1 MPTDIL
7 FRPVTNLIHRTEQRG
22 VHRGNWLGSSGRVGY
37 LNVLHIH
44 ISRGLVSLPGYRL
57 LVALLVVALSSGC
70 NRGAST
76 ELDADVEIDALF
88 AEWNTP
94 DSAGCGVGVNRNG
107 TMVFERGYGMANLE
121 QKVPI
126 TPATLFDPASIAKP
140 FTALSVMLLAEQGKL
155 SLDDEVWKHVPEW
168 VNRQDRI
175 TIRHLLAH
183 TAGLRDAFLLI
194 ELAPPPVDGVDINE
208 HILRTLARQRGGNFV
223 PSTQFSYNIGGY
235 NLLGSI
241 VARLRGQPFREFVAA
256 RIFGPLGMAQSSFRG
271 GPVAVSAHHARGYHH
286 DDQGYHLAREG
297 GIDTSAIVGNSGLFT
312 TVGDLLRFAQNLGDA
327 RVGSRDHLNALQTAV
342 SLGENG
348 TSPWGLGL
356 EVGADGGLKT
366 VGHGGGD
373 RGIAAY
379 VIRYPAHDLNVAVLC
394 NLDNLNA
401 RVGTLARQVAAVY
414 LPVRSQPESRGA
426 AQATNLP
433 ALTAAELA
441 SYTGLY
447 RDLATDTYGR
457 VYVRDGKLWAS
468 ADAGDGPADSV
479 ELRPI
484 DRNQFSIPGAP
495 VVAEF
500 VAPGEGRPRQ
510 VRVTGAGPKPFVSEQ
525 VVEGFA
531 PTAAQLREYAGRYAN
546 ADLDVTY
553 TLVARA
559 SGLVLQI
566 PGRAEIALQPVFPDA
581 FYGSLVDLIKF
592 SRGAEAQATVFT
604 VNRSSVRDLRF
615 ERARPLSRN

>member
-1 MPTDIL
+1 L
-7 FRPVTNLIHRTEQRG
+7 VFLPVR
-22 VHRGNWLGSSGRVGY
+22 
-37 LNVLHIH
+37 
-44 ISRGLVSLPGYRL
+44 RL
-57 LVALLVVALSSGC
+57 LVILLVVGVGNAC
-70 NRGAST
+70 NGGAST
-76 ELDADVEIDALF
+76 EHVADAEIDALF

-94 DSAGCGVGVNRNG
+94 ASAGCGVGVNRKG

-121 QKVPI
+121 RKVPI

-140 FTALSVMLLAEQGKL
+140 FTALSVMLLADQGKL

-168 VNRQDRI
+168 VNRQDRV

-194 ELAPPPVDGVDINE
+194 ELVPPAPRVDINE
-208 HILRTLARQRGGNFV
+208 HILRTLAGQRAVNFV
-223 PSTQFSYNIGGY
+223 PSTEFSYNNGGY

-241 VARLRGQPFREFVAA
+241 VARVSGQSFREFAA
-256 RIFGPLGMAQSSFRG
+256 AHIFGPLGMTQSSFRG
-271 GPVAVSAHHARGYHH
+271 GPVAISAHHALGYHR
-286 DDQGYHLAREG
+286 DDRGFHLARDG

-312 TVGDLLRFAQNLGDA
+312 TVGDLLRFAQNFGDA
-327 RVGSRDHLNALQTAV
+327 RVGSRDHLEAMQTAAL
-342 SLGENG
+342 LGQNG

-356 EVGADGGLKT
+356 EVGVDGGLKT

-414 LPVRSQPESRGA
+414 LPTRAQPESREVTPAPAG
-426 AQATNLP
+426 P

-441 SYTGLY
+441 SNAGLY

-457 VYVRDGKLWAS
+457 VYVRDDKLWAS
-468 ADAGDGPADSV
+468 MDAGDGPGDSV
-479 ELRPI
+479 ELRPM
-484 DRNQFSIPGAP
+484 DKNRFSIPGAP

-500 VAPGEGRPRQ
+500 LPPREGRPRQ
-510 VRVTGAGPKPFVSEQ
+510 IRVTGAGPKPFVSDQ

-546 ADLDVTY
+546 ADLNVTY

-559 SGLVLQI
+559 SGLVIQI
-566 PGRAEIALQPVFPDA
+566 PGRTEITLQPVFPDA

-592 SRGAEAQATVFT
+592 SRGAGPRATVFT
-604 VNRSSVRDLRF
+604 VNRTSVRNLRF
-615 ERARPLSRN
+615 DRVR

>member
-1 MPTDIL
+1 MKRQLHSTGDAPHHKRL
-7 FRPVTNLIHRTEQRG
+7 VFLPVR
-22 VHRGNWLGSSGRVGY
+22 
-37 LNVLHIH
+37 
-44 ISRGLVSLPGYRL
+44 RL
-57 LVALLVVALSSGC
+57 LVILLVVGVGNAC

-76 ELDADVEIDALF
+76 EHVADAEIDALF

-168 VNRQDRI
+168 VNRQDRV

-194 ELAPPPVDGVDINE
+194 ELAPPPAPGVDINE
-208 HILRTLARQRGGNFV
+208 HILRTLAGQRAVNFV
-223 PSTQFSYNIGGY
+223 PSTEFSYNNGGY
-235 NLLGSI
+235 NLLASI
-241 VARLRGQPFREFVAA
+241 VARVSGQSFREFAA
-256 RIFGPLGMAQSSFRG
+256 AHIFGPLGMTQSSFRG
-271 GPVAVSAHHARGYHH
+271 GPVAISAHHALGYHR
-286 DDQGYHLAREG
+286 DDRGFHLARDG

-312 TVGDLLRFAQNLGDA
+312 TVGDLLRFAQNFGDA
-327 RVGSRDHLNALQTAV
+327 RVGSRDHLDEMQTAA

-356 EVGADGGLKT
+356 EVGVDGGLKT

-414 LPVRSQPESRGA
+414 LPARSQPESRDVAPVTAG
-426 AQATNLP
+426 P
-433 ALTAAELA
+433 ALTGAELA
-441 SYTGLY
+441 SNAGLY
-447 RDLATDTYGR
+447 RDPATDTYGR

-468 ADAGDGPADSV
+468 MDAGEGPADSV

-484 DRNQFSIPGAP
+484 DMNRFSIPGAP

-510 VRVTGAGPKPFVSEQ
+510 IRVTGAGPKPFVSEQ

-546 ADLDVTY
+546 ADLNVTY

-559 SGLVLQI
+559 SGLVIQI
-566 PGRAEIALQPVFPDA
+566 PGRAEIPLQPVFPDA

-592 SRGAEAQATVFT
+592 SRGAGPRATAFT
-604 VNRSSVRDLRF
+604 VNRTSVRNLRF
-615 ERARPLSRN
+615 DRVR

>member
-1 MPTDIL
+1 L
-7 FRPVTNLIHRTEQRG
+7 SLLRLLLI
-22 VHRGNWLGSSGRVGY
+22 
-37 LNVLHIH
+37 
-44 ISRGLVSLPGYRL
+44 L
-57 LVALLVVALSSGC
+57 LVAGIGTACHG
-70 NRGAST
+70 GAST
-76 ELDADVEIDALF
+76 ERVADAEIDALF

-121 QKVPI
+121 RKIPI

-140 FTALSVMLLAEQGKL
+140 VTALSVMLLAEQGKL

-168 VNRQDRI
+168 VNRQDRV

-183 TAGLRDAFLLI
+183 TAGLRDVFLLI
-194 ELAPPPVDGVDINE
+194 ELAPPPAPDVDINE
-208 HILRTLARQRGGNFV
+208 HILRILAGQRGLNFA
-223 PSTQFSYNIGGY
+223 PSTEFSYNNGGY

-241 VARLRGQPFREFVAA
+241 VARVSGRSFRDFAA
-256 RIFGPLGMAQSSFRG
+256 AHILGPLGMTQSSFRG
-271 GPVAVSAHHARGYHH
+271 GQVAISAHHALGYHR
-286 DDQGYHLAREG
+286 DERGFHLARDG

-312 TVGDLLRFAQNLGDA
+312 TVGDLLRFAQNFGDA
-327 RVGSRDHLNALQTAV
+327 RVGSRDSLNRMQTAA

-348 TSPWGLGL
+348 TSPYGLGL
-356 EVGADGGLKT
+356 EIGVDGSLKT

-394 NLDNLNA
+394 NVDNLNA

-414 LPVRSQPESRGA
+414 LPVRSQPKSRDVA
-426 AQATNLP
+426 P
-433 ALTAAELA
+433 ASAGPTLTGAELA
-441 SYTGLY
+441 SNAGLY
-447 RDLATDTYGR
+447 RDLVTGTYGR
-457 VYVRDGKLWAS
+457 VYIRDGKLWAS
-468 ADAGDGPADSV
+468 MDAGDGPGDSV
-479 ELRPI
+479 ELRPL
-484 DRNQFSIPGAP
+484 DRNRFSIPGAP

-500 VAPGEGRPRQ
+500 VAPREGRPRQ
-510 VRVTGAGPKPFVSEQ
+510 IRVTGAGPKPFVSEQ

-553 TLVARA
+553 ALVARA

-566 PGRAEIALQPVFPDA
+566 PGREEIALQPVLPDA

-592 SRGAEAQATVFT
+592 SRGAGPRPTVFT
-604 VNRSSVRDLRF
+604 INRTSVRNLRF
-615 ERARPLSRN
+615 ERVR

>member
-1 MPTDIL
+1 L
-7 FRPVTNLIHRTEQRG
+7 AVRHF
-22 VHRGNWLGSSGRVGY
+22 
-37 LNVLHIH
+37 
-44 ISRGLVSLPGYRL
+44 LVI
-57 LVALLVVALSSGC
+57 LLVVGIGNACS
-70 NRGAST
+70 RGAST
-76 ELDADVEIDALF
+76 ERDADAKIDALF
-88 AEWNTP
+88 AEWNRP

-183 TAGLRDAFLLI
+183 TGGLRDAFLLI
-194 ELAPPPVDGVDINE
+194 ELAPPPAPGVDINE
-208 HILRTLARQRGGNFV
+208 HILRTLARQRGVNFA
-223 PSTQFSYNIGGY
+223 PSTEFSYNNGAY

-241 VARLRGQPFREFVAA
+241 VARVSGQSFREFAAA
-256 RIFGPLGMAQSSFRG
+256 RIFVPLGMTQSSFRG
-271 GPVAVSAHHARGYHH
+271 GRVAVSAHHVRGYHR
-286 DDQGYHLAREG
+286 DDRGFHLARDG

-312 TVGDLLRFAQNLGDA
+312 TVGDVLRFAQNFGDA
-327 RVGSRDHLNALQTAV
+327 RVGSRSHLDEMQTAV

-356 EVGADGGLKT
+356 EVGVDGGLKT

-379 VIRYPAHDLNVAVLC
+379 LIRYPTHDLNVAVLC

-401 RVGTLARQVAAVY
+401 RVGTLTRQVAAVY
-414 LPVRSQPESRGA
+414 LPARSQTGSRDA
-426 AQATNLP
+426 APATNGP

-441 SYTGLY
+441 SHAGLY
-447 RDLATDTYGR
+447 RDLTTDTYGR
-457 VYVRDGKLWAS
+457 VYVREGKLWAS
-468 ADAGDGPADSV
+468 MDAGDGPGDSV
-479 ELRPI
+479 ELRPL
-484 DRNQFSIPGAP
+484 DTNRFSIPGAP

-531 PTAAQLREYAGRYAN
+531 PTAAHLREYAGRYAN
-546 ADLDVTY
+546 ADLTVTY

-592 SRGAEAQATVFT
+592 SRGVELQATAFT
-604 VNRSSVRDLRF
+604 INRSSVRNLRF
-615 ERARPLSRN
+615 QRVR